1 MKKAIIPILSA
12 LVLSLLTGLVVAA
25 DGFYT
30 TALEEG
36 QALFSQGDY
45 KQALERLE
53 FAAFGLLNRPELMRK
68 VRAYSALALFQ
79 LSRFD
84 EARAGLEGIESDPRA
99 IDLKAAGIDD
109 ADTELFHIMI
119 RALYPGKKNE
129 TGTGTLRAFEL
140 TFLDAYKAAREENWT
155 QVDAGISRLAGLI
168 PDDPRIALLRGM
180 GHIGR
185 GRFGDAF
192 RVLKAVRE
200 SIQPE
205 FRDRLLFSLVLA
217 GERVEEYGEARR
229 AYDEIRDER
238 LRRSLEP
245 VIHAVNKRRER
256 DIETLARNYERG
268 LMRRLVER
276 FPKDD
281 TLALEI
287 WKAAVEVKRMPKDSR
302 ERMALELAAFETAT
316 NRQYFLLAAAWLE
329 QVERTP
335 QALKLLEKSRYAR
348 VYSVENVELLYMI
361 GRLQGKL
368 GKADRARDLM
378 RRILVLHPS
387 HAAAKNYLDRFQNA
401 KSK

>member
-1 MKKAIIPILSA
+1 MKKAIILVLSA
-12 LVLSLLTGLVVAA
+12 LVLSLLTGPVAAA

-36 QALFSQGDY
+36 QALFTRGDY

-68 VRAYSALALFQ
+68 VRAYAALALFQ

-84 EARAGLEGIESDPRA
+84 EARAGLEAIESDPRN
-99 IDLKAAGIDD
+99 IDPAAAGIDD
-109 ADTELFHIMI
+109 ADTELFQIMI
-119 RALYPGKKNE
+119 RALYPEKKTA

-140 TFLDAYKAAREENWT
+140 VFMDAYHAAEKENWPRVET
-155 QVDAGISRLAGLI
+155 GISRLAGLI
-168 PDDPRIALLRGM
+168 PDDPRIALLQGM
-180 GHIGR
+180 VHIGR

-192 RVLKAVRE
+192 KGLTAVRE
-200 SIQPE
+200 AIQPE

-217 GERVEEYGEARR
+217 GERVEEYGVARR

-245 VIHAVNKRRER
+245 VVQAMNSRRER

-276 FPKDD
+276 FPGDN

-287 WKAAVEVKRMPKDSR
+287 WKATLTAKGLPHASHEKLAM
-302 ERMALELAAFETAT
+302 ELADFEMAT

-329 QVERTP
+329 KVERAP
-335 QALKLLEKSRYAR
+335 QALKLLENSRYAR
-348 VYSVENVELLYMI
+348 IYSVENVELLYMI

-368 GKADRARDLM
+368 GKVDRARDMM
-378 RRILVLHPS
+378 RRILVLHPG
-387 HAAAKNYLDRFQNA
+387 HAGAKNDLNRLQDKKNN
-401 KSK
+401 